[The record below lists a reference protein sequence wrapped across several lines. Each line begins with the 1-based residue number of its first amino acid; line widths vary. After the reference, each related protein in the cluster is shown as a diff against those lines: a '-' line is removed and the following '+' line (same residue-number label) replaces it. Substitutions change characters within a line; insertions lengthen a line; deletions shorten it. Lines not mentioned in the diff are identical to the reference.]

1 MPNSTI
7 RTTATVRTSIP
18 ATLRKVFAILV
29 LLAIPAGI
37 VLSTSAAKAAPAP
50 IAGNPDP
57 AASKDLADVPE
68 LERFLDDTIANQ
80 MADHRIP
87 GATISVVKEGKL
99 LLAKGYGSANI
110 EENRPVVASETL
122 FRIGSVTKLFT
133 WTAVMQLA
141 EQHRLDL
148 NADVNS
154 YLDSFKIPDTYP
166 QPITMAQLMTHT
178 AGFED
183 RQIGLSV
190 VEKERS
196 RPLATFLATDM
207 PDRIHPPGKVTAYSN
222 YGTALAGYI
231 IEQISGEHLDKY
243 VQSHIL
249 QPLDMRHST
258 LRQELPRG
266 LSQNLATS
274 YQSINGKLEALPQ
287 EYFQVVPAAGMSA
300 TATDMAHFMIAH
312 LQDGRIA
319 DDQIL
324 QRATAQ
330 DMHRRHFT
338 NDPRLSG
345 MAYGFVEQRRGNERI
360 LMHSGSTNFEQF
372 QSYLVL
378 LQNHHVGLFV
388 SFNSEGGRPA
398 KNVLVEAFLDRYF
411 PQPPPPHTEG
421 VEGYAQRAPQ
431 FAGSYQTTQTTK
443 GNIEK
448 LAGLIPSAVEVS
460 PNADGTLSITG
471 GPMGTEARRWIEVEP
486 LLFREAGGWEKVA
499 FAEDSH
505 GEVTSMFADQLPI
518 VAFTKQQWWEKAHL
532 HLGLLAASMTV
543 FLTTV
548 IGLPIVALHNRRR
561 RTLATPGARLT
572 RGLLWLTSLLFV
584 LFPVLLVMG
593 LADLERGISPLAKA
607 ALAVGLVGAVSAVG
621 VAVWTAVAWR
631 NGYWG
636 LLGRAH
642 ATVVAL
648 TGVEFVWFLDHWNLL
663 GFRL

>member
-1 MPNSTI
+1 MPSSTI
-7 RTTATVRTSIP
+7 HPTAATPTPIST
-18 ATLRKVFAILV
+18 TLRKLFAMLV
-29 LLAIPAGI
+29 LIAIPASI
-37 VLSTSAAKAAPAP
+37 VLSAPAAEAAPTP
-50 IAGNPDP
+50 IAGKPDP
-57 AASKDLADVPE
+57 GASKDLTDVPE
-68 LERFLDDTIANQ
+68 LERFLDDTIASQ
-80 MADHRIP
+80 MADYKIP
-87 GATISVVKEGKL
+87 GATISVVKDGRL
-99 LLAKGYGSANI
+99 LVTKGYGSANI

-141 EQHRLDL
+141 EQQQLDL
-148 NADVNS
+148 NTDVNS

-190 VEKERS
+190 VEKERW

-207 PDRIHPPGKVTAYSN
+207 PNRIYPPGTVTAYSN

-231 IEQISGEHLDKY
+231 VEQISGEPLDEY

-258 LRQELPRG
+258 LRQELPRE

-274 YQSINGKLEALPQ
+274 YQSVKGTLKALPP
-287 EYFQVVPAAGMSA
+287 EYFEIVPASGMSA

-312 LQDGRIA
+312 LQDGRFA
-319 DDQIL
+319 DEQIL
-324 QRATAQ
+324 QRSTAQ

-345 MAYGFVEQRRGNERI
+345 MAYGFVEQQQGDERI
-360 LMHSGSTNFEQF
+360 LMHAGSTNFEQF
-372 QSYLVL
+372 QSYLML
-378 LQNHHVGLFV
+378 LQSHDVGLFV
-388 SFNSEGGRPA
+388 SFNSEGGGPA
-398 KNVLVEAFLDRYF
+398 KGQLVEAFLDRYF
-411 PQPPPPHTEG
+411 PQPSPPQTAG
-421 VEGYAQRAPQ
+421 VEDFAQRAAD
-431 FAGSYQTTQTTK
+431 FEGSYQATRTATST
-443 GNIEK
+443 IEK
-448 LAGLIPSAVEVS
+448 LVGLIPSAVEVS
-460 PNADGTLSITG
+460 ANTDGTLSITG
-471 GPMGTEARRWIEVEP
+471 GPMGTEARRWLEVEP
-486 LLFREAGGWEKVA
+486 LLFREVGGWEKVA

-505 GEVTSMFADQLPI
+505 GDVTSMFADHLPI
-518 VAFTKQQWWEKAHL
+518 VGFTKQQWWEKTQL

-548 IGLPIVALHNRRR
+548 IGLPIVALRNRRR

-572 RGLLWLTSLLFV
+572 RGLVWLTSLLFV
-584 LFPVLLVMG
+584 LFPALLVMG
-593 LADLERGISPLAKA
+593 LANLESGISPLAKA
-607 ALAVGLVGAVSAVG
+607 ALAVGLVGAVSAIG
-621 VAVWTAVAWR
+621 LTVWTAIAWKNR
-631 NGYWG
+631 YWG

-642 ATVVAL
+642 ATLVAL
-648 TGVEFVWFLDHWNLL
+648 TAIEFVWFLDHWNLL